1 MAAADSGAA
10 PDITGLLRASEAGDR
25 RAAEALFAALYGD
38 LRRVAHREL
47 RGSAI
52 PNATLSTTALVN
64 EAYLKL
70 SRNAGWSPRDR
81 YHFFAVASR
90 AMRQVIVDHARSR
103 LRQKRGGQHV
113 KLSLDEALVPVEER
127 AEELVALDGALARLE
142 RQDPEL
148 ARIVEWRFFAGLTV
162 EEIARALD
170 VSERTVKRHWR
181 TARAV
186 LYHDLESQGFTL

>member
-1 MAAADSGAA
+1 MAAAYSAA
-10 PDITGLLRASEAGDR
+10 AHDITGLLRASEAGDR
-25 RAAEALFAALYGD
+25 QAAEALFAALYAD

-47 RGSAI
+47 RGSPI

-81 YHFFAVASR
+81 YHFFAVAAR

-142 RQDPEL
+142 SQDPEL

-162 EEIARALD
+162 EEIARALE

-181 TARAV
+181 TARAF
-186 LYHDLESQGFTL
+186 LYRDLEAQGFAL